1 MILSHNL
8 KEVKINP
15 MFNSLVLFADIID
28 SSKYSSIFGLEQYA
42 RNLVEFRRIFQ
53 KLSDEY
59 FKYTN
64 FNIQNIDDFYFKKEV
79 RGDEGFLVCVAP
91 TIKDPGM
98 LIFHAIEFSF
108 MLKASMEIMMRSIN
122 GSDITPNRMK
132 VGIGINF
139 GPVVA
144 MSNTETIADKITAI
158 NRIEGYTINYA
169 KRVESSSRIGK
180 YSKVFISKSANA
192 YLFNYPVVLQKYQ
205 TNLTGIEN
213 NEDVFEVVSVFMRS
227 LKPNLLDHK
236 LKEEYVIGKDIKDLE
251 TDFINEPWLKSFI
264 LSILACMAKDSAKTY
279 EEKKKLNEKISD
291 LSYYKWNENDP
302 ILLFNRALLCCTKEK
317 YTMALNI
324 LKEIIKRYPSFI
336 YLHKEFVKV
345 ISEMLSK
352 EGEPLYLPIG
362 VADMIYARDI
372 AGDIIDNFEKVLKD
386 ESEIKKFSDFIMKV
400 NEKLY
405 KR

>member
-1 MILSHNL
+1 
-8 KEVKINP
+8 

-28 SSKYSSIFGLEQYA
+28 SSKYSSIFGSEQYA
-42 RNLVEFRRIFQ
+42 KNLVEFRRIFQ
-53 KLSDEY
+53 KLSEEY

-64 FNIQNIDDFYFKKEV
+64 FNISNIHDFYFKQEV

-91 TIKDPGM
+91 TIEDPGV

-108 MLKASMEIMMRSIN
+108 MLKASMELMMRSIN
-122 GSDITPNRMK
+122 DRDIAPNRMK

-144 MSNTETIADKITAI
+144 ISDTETIVDKIPAI
-158 NRIEGYTINYA
+158 NRIEGYTVNYT

-180 YSKVFISKSANA
+180 YSKVFISKSANP

-227 LKPNLLDHK
+227 LKPNLLEDK

-251 TDFINEPWLKSFI
+251 TDFINEPWLKSFL
-264 LSILACMAKDSAKTY
+264 LSILACMTKDPAKTD
-279 EEKKKLNEKISD
+279 EEKKKLNEKISS

-302 ILLFNRALLCCTKEK
+302 ILLFNRALLCCMKEK

-324 LKEIIKRYPSFI
+324 IKEIIKMYPSFI

-345 ISEMLSK
+345 LSEMLSK
-352 EGEPLYLPIG
+352 EGGSSCLPIG
-362 VADMIYARDI
+362 VSDMIYARDI
-372 AGDIIDNFEKVLKD
+372 AEDIIYNFKKVLKD
-386 ESEIKKFSDFIMKV
+386 ESEIEKFSDFIIKV
-400 NEKLY
+400 NEKLC
-405 KR
+405 KG